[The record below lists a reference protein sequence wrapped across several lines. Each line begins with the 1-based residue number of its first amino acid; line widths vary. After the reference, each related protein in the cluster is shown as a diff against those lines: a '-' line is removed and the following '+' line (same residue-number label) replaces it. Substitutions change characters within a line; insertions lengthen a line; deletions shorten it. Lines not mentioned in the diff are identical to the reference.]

1 LAAPVAERLSGSTR
15 FPANK
20 KGAYAMNQIG
30 SFGPYPQAIRG
41 AVARLSTSLTLGA
54 SPSLLAFL
62 RFVVECV
69 LAGETRSL
77 KAYSIA
83 VGALGQPPEF
93 DPETNAIVRVTAGRL
108 RRGLTRYYEGEGAAD
123 PVIIDIPRGAYVP
136 RFSWRDTGSAEEAQK
151 LLPLTAYQHVSL
163 TIEEAAA
170 RREAIR
176 VMIADLQAAIGVFR
190 SNLVQSKG
198 NLALAESG
206 PFAATDPS
214 EEA

>member
-1 LAAPVAERLSGSTR
+1 
-15 FPANK
+15 
-20 KGAYAMNQIG
+20 MNTMG

-41 AVARLSTSLTLGA
+41 AVARLSTSFTLGA

-108 RRGLTRYYEGEGAAD
+108 RKGLARYYEGEGAAD
-123 PVIIDIPRGAYVP
+123 PVVIEIPRGGYVP
-136 RFSWRDTGSAEEAQK
+136 KFSWRDTGGSEDAQR
-151 LLPLTAYQHVSL
+151 LLQSVEYPHVGL
-163 TIEEAAA
+163 ALEEAAA

-176 VMIADLQAAIGVFR
+176 VMIADLKAAIGVFR
-190 SNLVQSKG
+190 SNLAESQG
-198 NLALAESG
+198 NLALAQSG
-206 PFAATDPS
+206 PFASIDPS
-214 EEA
+214 EKA